1 MTAELLLTSDLPV
14 LTAVDT
20 VKCALDL
27 MDEYKV
33 GHLPLVVE
41 DQFKGL
47 VNEED
52 LLELDERAVLA
63 EVDTNPYFADPNLHV
78 YEVVAQMASFDVDV
92 LPVVHRGI
100 YRGSIDRAAVMKYF
114 AHEAGWGAEGSTI
127 VLHMPP
133 SKYSLNELTRI
144 VEEHGAQ
151 ISSMNTIHDDDG
163 EMTVSV
169 KLNTVDIGS
178 IMETFK
184 RFDYKVATFFDAP
197 EVEDELRSKF
207 DQFMHYLEQ

>member
-20 VKCALDL
+20 VKCALNI

-33 GHLPLVVE
+33 AHLPLVVE

-47 VNEED
+47 IKEED
-52 LLELDERAVLA
+52 LLECDERAVLA
-63 EVDTNPYFADPNLHV
+63 EVDIHPYFTDPNLHV
-78 YEVVAQMASFDVDV
+78 YEVVSQMASFDVDV

-100 YRGSIDRAAVMKYF
+100 YRGSIDRGAVLKFF
-114 AHEAGWGAEGSTI
+114 AQVAGWGAEGSTI
-127 VLHMPP
+127 VIEMPP

-144 VEEHGAQ
+144 VEENGAQ
-151 ISSMNTIHDDDG
+151 ISSLNTIHEDNG
-163 EMTVSV
+163 EMVVTV
-169 KLNTVDIGS
+169 KLNTIDIGS
-178 IMETFK
+178 ILATLK

-197 EVEDELRSKF
+197 EVEDELRNKF
-207 DQFMHYLEQ
+207 DQFMHYLGQ